1 MDVYGKMA
9 APFDTGLTVKNKLV
23 TELEKAEREDRE
35 LMEAMK
41 ASRAKI
47 ALIKANADIERLR
60 RERDAVEA
68 LEEAK
73 YDTEINRL
81 IALRH
86 DVRVKREA
94 LRRGERDGELTAVS
108 VARAADFV
116 VADRQAQ
123 PVARVRPEGEKRVW
137 KTVHRPPLHTL
148 VGSRLNFRWA
158 GHTCY
163 TDNGKDFI
171 EPDGNVLR
179 SLNSWTETIIE
190 RGGGGGRKV
199 SVYEVVDVQNSTTRQ
214 WKNWG
219 EVYTENCTSLQF

>member
-1 MDVYGKMA
+1 MVVYGKMA
-9 APFDTGLTVKNKLV
+9 APFN

-94 LRRGERDGELTAVS
+94 LRRGERYGELVDSDLAHELES
-108 VARAADFV
+108 K
-116 VADRQAQ
+116 
-123 PVARVRPEGEKRVW
+123 G
-137 KTVHRPPLHTL
+137 
-148 VGSRLNFRWA
+148 RL
-158 GHTCY
+158 
-163 TDNGKDFI
+163 
-171 EPDGNVLR
+171 
-179 SLNSWTETIIE
+179 
-190 RGGGGGRKV
+190 RK
-199 SVYEVVDVQNSTTRQ
+199 
-214 WKNWG
+214 
-219 EVYTENCTSLQF
+219 